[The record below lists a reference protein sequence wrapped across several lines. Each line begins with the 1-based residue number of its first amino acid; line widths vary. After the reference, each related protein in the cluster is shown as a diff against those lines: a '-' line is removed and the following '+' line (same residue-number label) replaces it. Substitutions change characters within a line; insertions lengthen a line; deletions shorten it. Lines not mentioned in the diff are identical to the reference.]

1 MDAEATPEGE
11 NSVEPPRVSVLTPV
25 LTLTVTV
32 EVDGVHLH
40 PGGQGFWIA
49 RMVQALGCT
58 PLVVAPL
65 GGESGRVIEAL
76 LPDWG
81 IDVIAVPMAADS
93 PCYVHDRRSGD
104 RVEIVSTDEPTLDR
118 HEADDLATALL
129 AEGLASDGTVLT
141 SAIGELL
148 PIDAYGRLAKDLA
161 TSDKPV
167 VADLHGPALEAV
179 LDAGGL
185 SALKVSDED
194 LRGDGHRIDDL
205 TGSVAMARKLADR
218 GVGIVVISRAAEPA
232 VAIAGGSTFVVT
244 PPPLTAADH
253 RGAGDSMTGGLAA
266 GSVLGLDPLDVV
278 RLGAAAGAGNV
289 VRRGLG
295 SGDPDLIARLI
306 DRVLIEPADG

>member
-1 MDAEATPEGE
+1 MDAETTSGDEAT
-11 NSVEPPRVSVLTPV
+11 VEPPRVTVLTPV

-58 PLVVAPL
+58 PVIVAPV
-65 GGESGRVIEAL
+65 GGEAGRVIEAL

-81 IDVIAVPMAADS
+81 ITVVPVAMAADS
-93 PCYVHDRRSGD
+93 PCYVHDRRSGE
-104 RVEIVSTDEPTLDR
+104 RVEIMSTDEPTLDR

-129 AEGLASDGTVLT
+129 AEGLASEGTVLT
-141 SAIGELL
+141 SAIGEML
-148 PIDAYGRLAKDLA
+148 PAEAYRRLAKDLGA
-161 TSDKPV
+161 SERPV
-167 VADLHGPALEAV
+167 IADLHGPALEAV
-179 LDAGGL
+179 LGSGGL
-185 SALKVSDED
+185 TALKVSDED
-194 LRGDGHRIDDL
+194 LRDDGHLIDDL
-205 TGSVAMARKLADR
+205 PGAVSAARALAAR

-232 VAIAGGSTFVVT
+232 VAVAGGATFVVT

-253 RGAGDSMTGGLAA
+253 RGAGDSMTGGLVA
-266 GSVLGLDPLDVV
+266 GSVLDLDPLDVI
-278 RLGAAAGAGNV
+278 RLGVAAGAGNV

-306 DRVLIEPADG
+306 DLVLIEPADD